1 MNQILH
7 ILKYKFIIFLRLNS
21 RFDLSSVLKNAG
33 SSIIY
38 IAFAFG
44 AFFFTKRLIWFLL
57 TEIKIGMF
65 LLHEFMSIVLFIFFI
80 AINVGNILVSYS
92 TLYKSNEVGFLITKP
107 LEPSKVFTLK
117 FLDNFFYSSSTLLFI
132 LLSVLAGYA
141 SYFNLRIEYLSILIL
156 FNFLPFMLSAGSLG
170 AIILMIFIKLASIFN
185 LRKVIYG
192 LAITYI
198 TVIFIFFKIN
208 SPVGLVKTVM
218 SYYPL
223 IDKDKYLSELISPI
237 IKYLPNN
244 WLSETAYW
252 LTNNNIT
259 NAIPL
264 IILQVGFSIL
274 LFSLAIFIGNKW
286 YFKTWLMNLKITAEN
301 TELRKSI
308 NSFFSF
314 QNSSF
319 LSSKS
324 DSIIK
329 KDFWLFVREPA
340 QWIHFV
346 VLLFLILIFIPSVAG
361 IKYIGLGN
369 FYLQTSIYLAV
380 FLFNLLLISTL
391 SLRFVF
397 PLISLEGETFW
408 KLKSAPLS
416 SIKILNNKIYSFG
429 SIILILSLFLSYFT
443 NYRFEVQIELMALII
458 NLMAVSTIF
467 IINIGMGGLF
477 VNYKEKNSIRL
488 SSSQGASIT
497 FLINLVYIIFIV
509 LLLYFPMSN
518 YFLSLML
525 NRKFDLIQ
533 VLYPVIPIGVVS
545 MILITLFIR
554 AGYKALQKDF

>member
-21 RFDLSSVLKNAG
+21 RLDLSSLLKNAG

-44 AFFFTKRLIWFLL
+44 AFFFTKRMIWFLL

-65 LLHEFMSIVLFIFFI
+65 LLHEFLSIVLFIFFI

-92 TLYKSNEVGFLITKP
+92 TLYKSNEVCFLITKP
-107 LEPSKVFTLK
+107 LKPSKVFTLK

-141 SYFNLRIEYLSILIL
+141 SYFNLRIEYLSVLIL

-192 LAITYI
+192 LAISYI
-198 TVIFIFFKIN
+198 TIIFIFFKIN
-208 SPVGLVKTVM
+208 SPVALVNTVM

-223 IDKDKYLSELISPI
+223 IDKDKYLGELISPF
-237 IKYLPNN
+237 IKHLPNN
-244 WLSETAYW
+244 WLSEAAYW
-252 LTNNNIT
+252 LTNNNIN
-259 NAIPL
+259 NAVPL
-264 IILQVGFSIL
+264 IILQLGFSML
-274 LFSLAIFIGNKW
+274 LFSCAIFIGNKW

-301 TELRKSI
+301 TELRK
-308 NSFFSF
+308 NKTSFFSF

-319 LSSKS
+319 LSIQS

-346 VLLFLILIFIPSVAG
+346 VLLFLIMIFIPSVAG

-416 SIKILNNKIYSFG
+416 PVKILNNKINFYG
-429 SIILILSLFLSYFT
+429 SIILIISLFLSYFT
-443 NYRFEVQIELMALII
+443 NYRFEVLIELMALII
-458 NLMAVSTIF
+458 NLIAVSTIF
-467 IINIGMGGLF
+467 VINIGMGGLF

-497 FLINLVYIIFIV
+497 FLLNLVYILFIV
-509 LLLYFPMSN
+509 MLLYFPMSN
-518 YFLSLML
+518 YFLSIML
-525 NRKFDLIQ
+525 NRKFDLMQ
-533 VLYPVIPIGVVS
+533 VLYPVIPIGIVS
-545 MILITLFIR
+545 SILISLFMR
-554 AGYKALQKDF
+554 AGYKALKKDF